1 MKHFVRVFALIAFLA
16 GSNVA
21 VFAQSAASAD
31 IYQIGDQKI
40 VIPPPANFVEAAS
53 QFPSVKNAFTATEAA
68 GNDMLAV
75 HISLADAELLKKGE
89 SKQPDVYTKVS
100 VLKRLRD
107 ANITA
112 ADFAGFVKVFK
123 QQFPAAIN
131 PNSREMKTALEKASK
146 YSTEQSGAE
155 TVFSLSQPINL
166 GEIVNSPN
174 AFGTVLL
181 MEIKVAAEGKETV
194 AAAVVGA
201 TAVRTRGKMLFVYTY
216 RNYKNAKDIEELKS
230 FSKNWL
236 NQIALANQSRA
247 K

>member
-1 MKHFVRVFALIAFLA
+1 MKHFVYVFALIAFLA
-16 GSNVA
+16 GSSAA
-21 VFAQSAASAD
+21 VFAQRSASTD
-31 IYQIGDQKI
+31 VYQIGSQKI

-75 HISLADAELLKKGE
+75 HISIADAELLKKGE

-100 VLKRLRD
+100 VSKRMRET
-107 ANITA
+107 NMTA
-112 ADFAGFVKVFK
+112 ADFTAFLKVFK
-123 QQFPAAIN
+123 QQFPVITD
-131 PNSREMKTALEKASK
+131 PNGKDIKNVLEKASK

-166 GEIVNSPN
+166 GEIVNLPN

-181 MEIKVAAEGKETV
+181 MEIKVAAEGKET
-194 AAAVVGA
+194 AAPLVGGMSV
-201 TAVRTRGKMLFVYTY
+201 VRTRGKMLFVYTY

-230 FSKNWL
+230 FTKNWI
-236 NQIALANQSRA
+236 NQIALANQSAA